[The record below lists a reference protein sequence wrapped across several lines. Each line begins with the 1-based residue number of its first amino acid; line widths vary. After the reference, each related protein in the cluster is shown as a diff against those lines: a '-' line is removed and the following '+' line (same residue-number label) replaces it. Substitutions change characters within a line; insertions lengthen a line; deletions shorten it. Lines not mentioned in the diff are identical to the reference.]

1 MYSSVP
7 ARPYTRDLRFGP
19 LVASCT
25 TLRLPQLVHLG
36 DSLLEFDVLALLV
49 AVSLILVNPPSV
61 SMVFSFDVD
70 ISGNNRLF
78 VIGLEAWLG

>member
-7 ARPYTRDLRFGP
+7 ARPYTRDLRLGP

-25 TLRLPQLVHLG
+25 TLCLPQLVHLG

-61 SMVFSFDVD
+61 SMVFSLTL
-70 ISGNNRLF
+70 ISR
-78 VIGLEAWLG
+78 